1 MKTRLLLAGAVT
13 AMASTALMADQVPD
27 LLKFE
32 GGDIYDHTIQVEA
45 ITTFTLDAANRQVL
59 LRGDNSRRD
68 ILINMLPNEAS
79 YKPALDK
86 AYLTW
91 RDSRKLPTVQ
101 LNAETS
107 AISGRTGNDLHVEWF
122 PVEGASGYEVR
133 AMIYDDIR
141 ATMTTNL
148 GVHSCDFIGM
158 PYDHDFKIEIRALSP
173 EGEEFN
179 SEWCSRS
186 DISMIPWNN
195 LRLGTMS
202 RYPVPTVA
210 TVSDCTD
217 TSFRVNLHLS
227 YAESGDDATK
237 SYSDNFQIDADGN
250 FVADRLRVVPV
261 DGTAASSQTR
271 EASESDWSDYAITDA
286 DRAAGY
292 VDVTGLREGTRYMV
306 TLVNSN
312 VASEPDAAYN
322 TLYVWTTANLE
333 PILIPHQP
341 TEEYD
346 ACLIDEILNGYTSD
360 TSLPEGQVYWLEG
373 GKAYCISQPVNLA
386 KGLKLETRPED
397 VAAGLKAT
405 VYLGG
410 ISADGGT
417 TNFMLGRQ
425 AQAGEGITSIE
436 IGDIAFRNLDFD
448 CPLAVNYGMSQET
461 GASATGN
468 YFANMYSNGLGF
480 TISSLTFDGCS
491 FRNLKRGFIRLQ
503 GNYSKV
509 FNKITVDGC
518 LFSDCGYYDKN
529 GRGYAWFASD
539 GKQTDTNMF
548 ADLTFSNNT
557 IYDSPM
563 DAMFT
568 DGTKELGYAESV
580 KWNIKVY
587 NNTFF
592 NFSTRTSGRFIF
604 NMRYV
609 PSGSHISFERNL
621 IVQAAAEGDARPLNL
636 AGADIRSITG
646 AGQFSYTVK
655 DNYSVASRAA
665 NQGDDRVFMGG
676 AFSATKNSFGM
687 FPDAALDCTAA
698 DLVVKQLTAEDGHAI
713 TPEELF
719 NNPDPQYTQYDP
731 EKGNS
736 LDHAAPADIMQ
747 ALSYKTLPA
756 VITEKNIGD
765 PRWRNTVTESEP
777 ILIPHQPTAEYDA
790 CLIDEI
796 LNGYTSDTS
805 LPEGQ
810 VYWLEGGK
818 AYCISQPVNLAK
830 GLKLETRPE
839 DVAAGLKA
847 TVYLGGIGADGRSYQ
862 FMLGR
867 MPENGE
873 NITSIEIGDIAFRNL
888 DFDCPLAVNY
898 GKNQETGASAT
909 GNYFANMYSNALGF
923 TINSLTFE
931 GCSFRNI
938 TRGFLRLQGNY
949 SKVFNKITVDGC
961 LFSDCGYYD
970 KNGRGYA
977 WFASDGKQTDTN
989 MFADVTFSN
998 NTIYDS
1004 PMDGMF
1010 TDGNKK
1016 LDYAES
1022 VKWNIK
1028 VYNNTFFNFSTR
1040 AAGRY
1045 IFNLRYVPSGSHISF
1060 ERNLIVQAAAEGDS
1074 RPLNLA
1080 GADIRERMGA
1090 GEFSYTVKDN
1100 YSVASRAAN
1109 QGDDRVFTSGAFS
1122 DTRNSFGMFRTEALD
1137 CTAADL
1143 VVKQLTA
1150 EDGHAITPEELFNN
1164 PDPQYTQYDPE
1175 KGNSLDHAAPA
1186 DIMEALRY
1194 KTLPAVITE
1203 KNIGDSRWR

>member
-32 GGDIYDHTIQVEA
+32 GGDYYDHAIQVEG
-45 ITTFTLDAANRQVL
+45 ISSFKLDAANGQLL

-68 ILINMLPNEAS
+68 IRINMFHNETTGVS
-79 YKPALDK
+79 ALDK

-107 AISGRTGNDLHVEWF
+107 AIGGRTGNDLHVEWF
-122 PVEGASGYEVR
+122 PVAGASGYEVR
-133 AMIYDDIR
+133 ALVDD
-141 ATMTTNL
+141 AVSSTTTTDAQAL
-148 GVHSCDFIGM
+148 SCEFKGM
-158 PYDHDFKIEIRALSP
+158 PYSHDFKIEIRALSP

-195 LRLGTMS
+195 LRLATMS

-210 TVSDCTD
+210 TVSDCTG

-237 SYSDNFQIDADGN
+237 GYSDNFQIDADGN
-250 FVADRLRVVPV
+250 FVADRLRVIPI
-261 DGTAASSQTR
+261 DGTAASSQAR
-271 EASESDWSDYAITDA
+271 EASESDWSDYVITDA

-306 TLVNSN
+306 TLVNST
-312 VASEPDAAYN
+312 VASEPDATYN
-322 TLYVWTTANLE
+322 TLYVWTTANLD

-341 TEEYD
+341 TAEYD
-346 ACLIDEILNGYTSD
+346 ACLIDEILNGYTLD

-373 GKAYCISQPVNLA
+373 GKAYCISQNVNLA
-386 KGLKLETRPED
+386 KGLTLETRPED

-410 ISADGGT
+410 ISAEGGT
-417 TNFMLGRQ
+417 TNFIFGRQ
-425 AQAGEGITSIE
+425 VQPGEGITSIE

-448 CPLAVNYGMSQET
+448 CPLAVNYGKNQET

-491 FRNLKRGFIRLQ
+491 FRNFKRGFIRLQ
-503 GNYSKV
+503 GGYSKV

-539 GKQTDTNMF
+539 GRQTDTNMF

-592 NFSTRTSGRFIF
+592 NFSTRTVGRYIF

-636 AGADIRSITG
+636 GGADIRKVVASNSEPFT
-646 AGQFSYTVK
+646 YTVK
-655 DNYSVASRAA
+655 DNYSVASRTE

-687 FPDAALDCTAA
+687 FPEAALDCTVA

-736 LDHAAPADIMQ
+736 LDHAAPA
-747 ALSYKTLPA
+747 
-756 VITEKNIGD
+756 N
-765 PRWRNTVTESEP
+765 
-777 ILIPHQPTAEYDA
+777 
-790 CLIDEI
+790 
-796 LNGYTSDTS
+796 
-805 LPEGQ
+805 
-810 VYWLEGGK
+810 
-818 AYCISQPVNLAK
+818 
-830 GLKLETRPE
+830 
-839 DVAAGLKA
+839 
-847 TVYLGGIGADGRSYQ
+847 
-862 FMLGR
+862 
-867 MPENGE
+867 
-873 NITSIEIGDIAFRNL
+873 
-888 DFDCPLAVNY
+888 
-898 GKNQETGASAT
+898 
-909 GNYFANMYSNALGF
+909 
-923 TINSLTFE
+923 
-931 GCSFRNI
+931 
-938 TRGFLRLQGNY
+938 
-949 SKVFNKITVDGC
+949 
-961 LFSDCGYYD
+961 
-970 KNGRGYA
+970 
-977 WFASDGKQTDTN
+977 
-989 MFADVTFSN
+989 
-998 NTIYDS
+998 
-1004 PMDGMF
+1004 
-1010 TDGNKK
+1010 
-1016 LDYAES
+1016 
-1022 VKWNIK
+1022 
-1028 VYNNTFFNFSTR
+1028 
-1040 AAGRY
+1040 
-1045 IFNLRYVPSGSHISF
+1045 
-1060 ERNLIVQAAAEGDS
+1060 
-1074 RPLNLA
+1074 
-1080 GADIRERMGA
+1080 
-1090 GEFSYTVKDN
+1090 
-1100 YSVASRAAN
+1100 
-1109 QGDDRVFTSGAFS
+1109 
-1122 DTRNSFGMFRTEALD
+1122 
-1137 CTAADL
+1137 
-1143 VVKQLTA
+1143 
-1150 EDGHAITPEELFNN
+1150 
-1164 PDPQYTQYDPE
+1164 
-1175 KGNSLDHAAPA
+1175 
-1186 DIMEALRY
+1186 IMEALHY